1 MTDKVNLILVSPEK
15 LVLTDQVDMVVVPG
29 EAGDFGVLP
38 RHAALI
44 STLRPGLMT
53 IHRKDKKQFVFIS
66 AGFAN
71 VNENSCLVLGEDCEF
86 VDEMNISELK
96 SYAQRLKE
104 EIEIA
109 RTEKEIEE
117 LKRVREITLLK
128 LELVRRLIH

>member
-53 IHRKDKKQFVFIS
+53 IHRNGKKQFVFIS

-71 VNENSCLVLGEDCEF
+71 VNENTSSIGKTV
-86 VDEMNISELK
+86 
-96 SYAQRLKE
+96 
-104 EIEIA
+104 
-109 RTEKEIEE
+109 
-117 LKRVREITLLK
+117 
-128 LELVRRLIH
+128 

>member
-1 MTDKVNLILVSPEK
+1 MTDKVNLIIVSPEK

-29 EAGDFGVLP
+29 GAGDFGVLS

-44 STLRPGLMT
+44 STLRPGLLT
-53 IHRKDKKQFVFIS
+53 IYRQDKKQYVFIS

-71 VNENSCLVLGEDCEF
+71 VTEQSCLVLGEDCEY
-86 VDEMNISELK
+86 VEDMNLAELTT
-96 SYAQRLKE
+96 YAQQLRE

-109 RTEKEIEE
+109 RTQKEIDE
-117 LKRVREITLLK
+117 LRRIREITLLK